1 MTKFVIYRDIAGQ
14 YRWRLL
20 AGNSEIVAISEAY
33 TTKYIALNSA
43 RRVKQIAFLA
53 IVVNITI

>member
-20 AGNSEIVAISEAY
+20 AGNDEIVAISEAY
-33 TTKYIALNSA
+33 ATKYNAERSA
-43 RRVKQIAFLA
+43 NRVKQLAYMA